1 MRKVAL
7 VVDSVCALPPQFMRD
22 FHIFRVPIE
31 ISIDGHTFNDPCDD
45 QESLR
50 LFRSGDLSRKHEVAT
65 EAPSVE
71 TFRNTLWDLID
82 QGYEYIWIQTLNRLQ
97 GLTYDNANQAASEV
111 ALQQKAP
118 RKAYIRVMDSRT
130 VFAGQALLAAETVRR
145 LQTEEDPV
153 RMRRELDYMSS
164 FVHTF
169 VAPREPLVALERS
182 RKRGERAVKWTQALI
197 ANTLG
202 IHPILCIVNDHSY
215 QADKI
220 RGFNN
225 AARGVFTHLR
235 TRVETTHLLAPI
247 VTVQYSGS
255 LPELRELPGYAE
267 LEAACKA
274 RQLHLIPTVAGLAGG
289 VYGSV
294 GSLMAAIATEPH
306 EWEGG

>member
-1 MRKVAL
+1 MPKVAL

-22 FHIFRVPIE
+22 FHIFRVPIQAC
-31 ISIDGHTFNDPCDD
+31 IDGDWFEDPCDD

-50 LFRSGDLSRKHEVAT
+50 LFRSGQLSRKHKVTT

-71 TFRNTLWDLID
+71 AFRDLLWELID

-97 GLTYDNANQAASEV
+97 GLTYDNANQAASDV
-111 ALQQKAP
+111 ALHLKPP
-118 RKAYIRVMDSRT
+118 RKTYIRVMDSRT
-130 VFAGQALLAAETVRR
+130 VFAGQALLAAEAVRR
-145 LQTEEDPV
+145 LQSDEDPV

-182 RKRGERAVKWTQALI
+182 RTRGERAVKWTQALV

-220 RGFNN
+220 RGFNK
-225 AARGVFTHLR
+225 AATGIFNHIR

-255 LPELRELPGYAE
+255 LPELRELPGYSE

-274 RQLHLIPTVAGLAGG
+274 RGVQLIPCVAGLAGG
-289 VYGSV
+289 IYGSV

-306 EWEGG
+306 EWEGA